1 MYLNLPK
8 SCLLGIVLT
17 ISTHSGPQVVYH
29 YPPTNQLAA
38 VQQQEIRAEET
49 KESDKDKLNDEK
61 KYNDSKVLNSSLA
74 RSDINNSVVSNDT
87 HFHRHHHHH
96 HSQHLYHHSDN
107 DSDIPKKTDSDQAAY
122 EPDSSSS
129 DGDSTSGLSDSEM
142 STDYA
147 DCSTTSSSST
157 DENLSEQE
165 SEEEPIRNSTTLNT
179 VANSLQSINSSSRGL
194 RNRQSQISA
203 NKLFQLLNN
212 EESRR
217 DSVFSRHTTNKDGHF
232 SDENYSSS
240 SLEDND
246 DLTGTDK
253 HKSGNVQWELDD
265 QYFNSDYQDIN
276 KIFGFDSEFVAE
288 FCCPLKEM
296 CNTRFEFTVDDLC
309 FLGLPIHINAR
320 GEWRKSKKKKHSNRS
335 RKSTST
341 YSGRRRSSTLDSTK
355 SLPKDPAMEQQQ
367 KDGTGNESLSYNA
380 EDDETNT
387 EKSNRPSDEYEGL
400 EKSVNMFHV
409 CFIMNPRI
417 VEYNERVDDMYHYV
431 VTRLSL
437 ILRYTQAKT
446 NYVTEQCAQ
455 ILRTKDKVLK
465 YSKTYRK
472 IRGSGNKGKYLYQKI
487 LSKSSLARALTKC
500 FDSITRN
507 EIANLEIDGDKI
519 ISLQIPIK
527 DEFTILPDL
536 KTNPVLRGS
545 HLTSVLNSRFLE
557 QNHSGGTGAGGDPW
571 SNDTDEDDDLLDYA
585 LLLLNEPANII
596 QELEL
601 SSFNDDMANLIMM
614 TLVKHLRPTV
624 SLRSYQYLI
633 DEIMDHTASSNDE
646 DGSKRNSF
654 QTSMLRSFALHL
666 IYWRHARVII
676 PISSRNTYIVSPL
689 APIKGTTKDDFDNR
703 EINILEDKALIYQNH
718 EMFME
723 KFPSLPSLPSFLSS
737 ISTSK
742 PRSFGSIIPSK
753 DHKAIYLSALAWLIR
768 NGYLTQ
774 LLTFVWIRVDRKIKI
789 AVDEDLEKEGFRKK
803 NQKNS
808 RKIANGAIDNVVERG
823 SLEDLSKNDEA
834 FDEFGYESGND
845 VIENLDYTIILDPER
860 ATAVEKRWLYK
871 CIEGYPSDMQI
882 LFHKL
887 VKYFN
892 GKTPLE
898 LITIRESVSK
908 HEIRRLLQALDKYA
922 VAVRHW

>member
-49 KESDKDKLNDEK
+49 KESGKDKRNDEK
-61 KYNDSKVLNSSLA
+61 KYSDSKALNSSSA

-87 HFHRHHHHH
+87 HHHRHHYHH

-179 VANSLQSINSSSRGL
+179 VPNSLQSINSSSRGL

-217 DSVFSRHTTNKDGHF
+217 DSVFSRHTTNKDGYL

-240 SLEDND
+240 SLEEND

-253 HKSGNVQWELDD
+253 HKSSNVQWELDD

-367 KDGTGNESLSYNA
+367 KDATGNESLSYNA
-380 EDDETNT
+380 EDDDTNT

-409 CFIMNPRI
+409 CFIMNPHI

-465 YSKTYRK
+465 YSKNYRK
-472 IRGSGNKGKYLYQKI
+472 IKGSGKKGKYLYQKI

-507 EIANLEIDGDKI
+507 EIANLEIC
-519 ISLQIPIK
+519 L
-527 DEFTILPDL
+527 LY
-536 KTNPVLRGS
+536 
-545 HLTSVLNSRFLE
+545 TSRCV
-557 QNHSGGTGAGGDPW
+557 
-571 SNDTDEDDDLLDYA
+571 
-585 LLLLNEPANII
+585 
-596 QELEL
+596 
-601 SSFNDDMANLIMM
+601 
-614 TLVKHLRPTV
+614 
-624 SLRSYQYLI
+624 
-633 DEIMDHTASSNDE
+633 
-646 DGSKRNSF
+646 
-654 QTSMLRSFALHL
+654 
-666 IYWRHARVII
+666 
-676 PISSRNTYIVSPL
+676 
-689 APIKGTTKDDFDNR
+689 
-703 EINILEDKALIYQNH
+703 
-718 EMFME
+718 
-723 KFPSLPSLPSFLSS
+723 
-737 ISTSK
+737 
-742 PRSFGSIIPSK
+742 
-753 DHKAIYLSALAWLIR
+753 
-768 NGYLTQ
+768 
-774 LLTFVWIRVDRKIKI
+774 
-789 AVDEDLEKEGFRKK
+789 
-803 NQKNS
+803 
-808 RKIANGAIDNVVERG
+808 
-823 SLEDLSKNDEA
+823 
-834 FDEFGYESGND
+834 
-845 VIENLDYTIILDPER
+845 
-860 ATAVEKRWLYK
+860 
-871 CIEGYPSDMQI
+871 
-882 LFHKL
+882 
-887 VKYFN
+887 
-892 GKTPLE
+892 
-898 LITIRESVSK
+898 
-908 HEIRRLLQALDKYA
+908 
-922 VAVRHW
+922 